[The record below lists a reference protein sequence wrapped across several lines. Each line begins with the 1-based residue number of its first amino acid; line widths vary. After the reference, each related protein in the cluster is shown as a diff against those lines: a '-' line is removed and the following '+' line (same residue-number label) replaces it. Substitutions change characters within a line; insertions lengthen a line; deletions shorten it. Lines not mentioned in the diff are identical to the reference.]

1 LTLWCHIKH
10 GGNVFV
16 TSDHNFHATTK
27 RDKLKAL
34 GVGTVAYPKEAL
46 RFSGNL

>member
-10 GGNVFV
+10 GGDVFV